1 VGHNHAS
8 VAAAARGGYAGLQR
22 QKELMSHKI
31 FVQRR
36 RLAWGE
42 ADPAGTI
49 YAPRA
54 IDFAIQAIEALW
66 MEALGVSF
74 RDFQARHGLGAPWV
88 HTSCEFS
95 SPLRAGEAFDLA
107 IALDK
112 LGTSSL
118 EWRGEAKRPEGEALF
133 RLKLVSVVIDLA
145 SGASR
150 AIPADMRAGLKPYV
164 ARKA

>member
-1 VGHNHAS
+1 
-8 VAAAARGGYAGLQR
+8 
-22 QKELMSHKI
+22 MSHKT

-36 RLAWGE
+36 RLSWGE

-66 MEALGVSF
+66 IDALGLSF
-74 RDFQARHGLGAPWV
+74 REFQARHALGAPWV

-95 SPLRAGEAFDLA
+95 KPLRAGEPFDLT
-107 IALDK
+107 IALEK

-118 EWRGEAKRPEGEALF
+118 KWRGEARRPDGEPLF
-133 RLKLVSVVIDLA
+133 RLKLVSVLIDMN

-150 AIPADMRAGLKPYV
+150 VIPADVRAGLAAYV
-164 ARKA
+164 ARPDP

>member
-1 VGHNHAS
+1 
-8 VAAAARGGYAGLQR
+8 
-22 QKELMSHKI
+22 MSHKT

-36 RLAWGE
+36 RLSWGE

-66 MEALGVSF
+66 IDALGLSF
-74 RDFQARHGLGAPWV
+74 REFQARHGLAAPWV
-88 HTSCEFS
+88 HTSCEFTK
-95 SPLRAGEAFDLA
+95 PLSAGEPFDLTIA
-107 IALDK
+107 IEK

-118 EWRGEAKRPEGEALF
+118 DWRGEATRPGGEPLF
-133 RLKLVSVVIDLA
+133 RLKLVSVLVDVN

-150 AIPADMRAGLKPYV
+150 VIPADVRAGLAAYV
-164 ARKA
+164 ARPDP